1 MSTVH
6 CTIDFVDCLQL
17 SITLLILS
25 TFFGFGRSLRSVV
38 LQLTSNI
45 QLILVHS
52 CYPTYV
58 NVIQD
63 MLILVNSFYP
73 TYMLTVCRL
82 RALVSQQREGIY
94 CSQKCAWT
102 EGATFIFYLLSFI
115 FYLLSFIFYLLSFLL
130 PPVVP
135 SSSRYIWCGIR
146 VWGFYFW
153 ISDKVA
159 SSNKIDQFWHNSGNG
174 MWNSKIW

>member
-52 CYPTYV
+52 CYPRYV

-63 MLILVNSFYP
+63 MLILVNPCQFFLSNIYVDCLQVESIGQSTEGRDLLLAKVCVNRRCHLYP
-73 TYMLTVCRL
+73 LPCYYIYML
-82 RALVSQQREGIY
+82 
-94 CSQKCAWT
+94 
-102 EGATFIFYLLSFI
+102 
-115 FYLLSFIFYLLSFLL
+115 
-130 PPVVP
+130 
-135 SSSRYIWCGIR
+135 
-146 VWGFYFW
+146 
-153 ISDKVA
+153 
-159 SSNKIDQFWHNSGNG
+159 
-174 MWNSKIW
+174 